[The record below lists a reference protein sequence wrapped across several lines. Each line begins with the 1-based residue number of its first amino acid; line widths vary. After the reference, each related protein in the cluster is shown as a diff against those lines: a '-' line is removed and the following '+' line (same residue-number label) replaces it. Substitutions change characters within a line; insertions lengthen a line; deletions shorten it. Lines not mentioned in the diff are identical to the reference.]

1 MSDVSENLQRVRE
14 QMAQSAERSGRS
26 ADAVTLI
33 TVSKTWPA
41 EVVQKVVDVGANV
54 LGENRVQEAEGK
66 VGGVQGD
73 VSWHLIGHL
82 QRNKVKSA
90 VELFDVI
97 HSVDSLRLA
106 REIGKRAVQAGM
118 RARVLVQ
125 VNTSGEGSKFGVEPD
140 EAMDVVGQ
148 MAEMD
153 GLGIE
158 GVMTIGAFEPDPE
171 AVRPEFVQLRELRD
185 RIAAAYLPGVSMAE
199 LSMGMTNDFEVAIEE
214 GATMV
219 RVGAAILGPG
229 RGRDYDRGIAGHHS
243 ICVGGD
249 QYVAD
254 RGGRGGGNPGVFAV
268 DFFCHQS
275 LQHPIVLGP
284 KSDRS
289 SGVAN
294 CTNDAGQPQCCALV
308 VDSGDADRG
317 LFF

>member
-90 VELFDVI
+90 LELFDVI

-219 RVGAAILGPG
+219 RVGAAIFGARTG
-229 RGRDYDRGIAGHHS
+229 
-243 ICVGGD
+243 
-249 QYVAD
+249 
-254 RGGRGGGNPGVFAV
+254 
-268 DFFCHQS
+268 
-275 LQHPIVLGP
+275 
-284 KSDRS
+284 
-289 SGVAN
+289 
-294 CTNDAGQPQCCALV
+294 
-308 VDSGDADRG
+308 
-317 LFF
+317 